1 MKKAFKLLKWIL
13 VLVVV
18 GVLLHQVITLVL
30 PEGRKAK
37 SDDEVYPIESREDW
51 FYNSHLKYD
60 KINKGPYDVQ
70 YSQKIKEPYNSMS
83 ATVMDYEA
91 YCEMC
96 EKLAIKQTYT
106 NSDADYVVCQAYGGQ
121 KIRWDVVDV
130 IARENVAMV
139 YLKYTVN
146 VLRDKDKAGRVII
159 IPVEKGCIE
168 SVGVGDAYRFEFG
181 RPAVDKPV
189 IYLYPEEETEVFVS
203 LEIRDAILKCTYPEY
218 KNGWRVIAKPAGTL
232 YAEGREYNYLFWEA
246 EALFPFSLKSG
257 TCVAGEDTCKFLE
270 EKLTQLGLSDKEQN
284 DFITYWLPKMQDNPY
299 NVISFQ
305 TDEYEEHFGLEVTP
319 KPDTIIR
326 VFMTYK
332 PSEVYVNIEPEE
344 IVTTVRTGFTVVEW
358 GGCEIPE

>member
-13 VLVVV
+13 LLAVV
-18 GVLLHQVITLVL
+18 GVLMHQVITLVW
-30 PEGRKAK
+30 PEGRKSK
-37 SDDEVYPIESREDW
+37 SDDEVYPIEKREDW
-51 FYNSHLKYD
+51 IPKAEIKYD
-60 KINKGPYDVQ
+60 KIIKGPYDVQ
-70 YSQKIKEPYNSMS
+70 YSQKIDESYNT
-83 ATVMDYEA
+83 TVMDYEA

-96 EKLAIKQTYT
+96 EKLEIRQTYV
-106 NSDADYVVCQAYGGQ
+106 NSDADYIVWKNSGSP
-121 KIRWDVVDV
+121 KIRWDVVNV
-130 IARENVAMV
+130 IARDDVAMV
-139 YLKYTVN
+139 YLKGTVN
-146 VLRDKDKAGRVII
+146 ILRGKAKSGRAII
-159 IPVEKGCIE
+159 IPVEKGSIV
-168 SVGVGDAYRFEFG
+168 SAGVGDAYRFEFG

-189 IYLYPEEETEVFVS
+189 IYLYPEEETEVSVN
-203 LEIRDAILKCTYPEY
+203 LEMKDAILKCTYPEY
-218 KNGWRVIAKPAGTL
+218 QNGWKVIAQPDGTL

-319 KPDTIIR
+319 NPDTIIR